1 MPKLMRAIGVAAIT
15 GFALSASAVGAQAS
29 GYGYHDNDARAEIR
43 IEKRIDA
50 DRAEFEL
57 RKRIDQGDARF
68 ELRIKKRVDVDNHH
82 YGYHDI
88 EKRVE
93 IRVEV
98 RGY

>member
-1 MPKLMRAIGVAAIT
+1 MPKLMRAVGVAAVA

-29 GYGYHDNDARAEIR
+29 DYGYHHDDARVEIR
-43 IEKRIDA
+43 VEKRIDD
-50 DRAEFEL
+50 DRAEFEI

-82 YGYHDI
+82 YGDHDK

-93 IRVEV
+93 IRIEV
-98 RGY
+98 RK